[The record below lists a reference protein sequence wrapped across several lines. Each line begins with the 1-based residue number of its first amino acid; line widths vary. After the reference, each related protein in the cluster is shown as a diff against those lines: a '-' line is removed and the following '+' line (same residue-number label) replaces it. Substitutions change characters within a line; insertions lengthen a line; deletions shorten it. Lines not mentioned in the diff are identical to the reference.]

1 MCGINGI
8 GLTNRGGRRA
18 VDAGVLERMRD
29 VLAHRGPDGRGL
41 LLDGNVGLGHRR
53 LAIVDVS
60 AGHQPMTNE
69 DGTLHIVYN
78 GEVYNH
84 ADHRAPLEA
93 RGHRYRTVCDT
104 ETILHLYEEHGPACV
119 EHLRGMFAFA
129 IWDQTRR
136 ELFVARDRLG
146 VKPLY
151 YVHTEDG
158 SLYFASEIKAL
169 LEARAVRAELNYAAL
184 PDYLANHA
192 PSGEETMFRGVR
204 RLLPGHTLRWRE
216 SGELRV
222 DKYCDFSFAG

>member
-84 ADHRAPLEA
+84 GDHRAPLAA
-93 RGHRYRTVCDT
+93 RCHPYRTVCDT
-104 ETILHLYEEHGPACV
+104 QTILHLYEDHPSAC
-119 EHLRGMFAFA
+119 
-129 IWDQTRR
+129 I
-136 ELFVARDRLG
+136 EL
-146 VKPLY
+146 P
-151 YVHTEDG
+151 
-158 SLYFASEIKAL
+158 
-169 LEARAVRAELNYAAL
+169 
-184 PDYLANHA
+184 PP
-192 PSGEETMFRGVR
+192 PSACTSR
-204 RLLPGHTLRWRE
+204 
-216 SGELRV
+216 
-222 DKYCDFSFAG
+222 